1 MWADEV
7 KCSSTLKLL
16 FRLKKRWGWRR
27 RRRWEGSWGVFV
39 IAGGLDARVV
49 RSVVVVPVEGVIVG
63 VLEEVADMGVVKVG
77 RSI

>member
-1 MWADEV
+1 
-7 KCSSTLKLL
+7 
-16 FRLKKRWGWRR
+16 
-27 RRRWEGSWGVFV
+27 VFV